1 MVKVLYAD
9 VTMRDCFCVPFFE
22 VVVVDDLHVEVH
34 VVKVPV
40 VEVFVVEVLVVEV
53 FVVEV
58 LVVEDLVVEVLVVEV
73 LSFDRRCNS
82 WLFFG

>member
-1 MVKVLYAD
+1 
-9 VTMRDCFCVPFFE
+9 MRDCFCVPFFE

-34 VVKVPV
+34 VVEGP
-40 VEVFVVEVLVVEV
+40 VVEVLVVEV
-53 FVVEV
+53 F
-58 LVVEDLVVEVLVVEV
+58 VVEVLVVEV